1 MSFGTEILIIELIG
15 IIAFTISGAIVAI
28 KKRFDLFGIIVLGVV
43 TAVGGGALRDIILGI
58 FPLAMFQKP
67 IYVFVAFIT
76 SLIIFMIMSVA
87 SVEVEEKKSFL
98 IELINFF
105 DAIGLGIFAVIG
117 TNTAIIN
124 GYENNAFLAV
134 FVGVCTGIGGGML
147 RDMLAQRVPLVL
159 YKDIYALAAVAGSTM
174 YYYMYLNKLS
184 AFISV
189 TSAIVVTILIRL
201 AALYYNL
208 GLPKLSLLKRKN
220 KNSEQNNKSDF

>member
-58 FPLAMFQKP
+58 FPLAMFNKP
-67 IYVFVAFIT
+67 IYVLFAFVTSIIVFIVMAFDSDEI
-76 SLIIFMIMSVA
+76 
-87 SVEVEEKKSFL
+87 EEKKNFL
-98 IELINFF
+98 IDLINFF

-117 TNTAIIN
+117 TNTAIVN
-124 GYENNAFLAV
+124 GFSDNAFLAI

-189 TSAIVVTILIRL
+189 TSAIFVTILIRL
-201 AALYYNL
+201 AALYYHL
-208 GLPKLSLLKRKN
+208 ELPKLSPLKRKKTE
-220 KNSEQNNKSDF
+220 KNTDTKN